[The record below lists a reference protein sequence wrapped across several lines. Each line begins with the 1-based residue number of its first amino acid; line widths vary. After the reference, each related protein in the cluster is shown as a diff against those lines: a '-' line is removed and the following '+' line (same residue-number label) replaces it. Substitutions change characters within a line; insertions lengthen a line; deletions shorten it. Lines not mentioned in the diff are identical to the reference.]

1 MADSSALSERI
12 ARVTDVGSNG
22 SNTADASTDAITPQ
36 AASHAAPTPR
46 APMTRAKPTREDR
59 IAQGMLSERE
69 HELVR
74 DAMSRL
80 GTYAQDPTSD
90 EDGAA
95 PDTSS
100 ADGADETSPLALAF
114 VGWARVLANDGSR
127 QPRIVALTRH
137 RLALFKKASF
147 TRKGH
152 SRLKLV
158 AN

>member
-1 MADSSALSERI
+1 
-12 ARVTDVGSNG
+12 
-22 SNTADASTDAITPQ
+22 
-36 AASHAAPTPR
+36 
-46 APMTRAKPTREDR
+46 MTRAKPTREDR

-127 QPRIVALTRH
+127 QPRPA
-137 RLALFKKASF
+137 A
-147 TRKGH
+147 GQQ
-152 SRLKLV
+152 
-158 AN
+158 

>member
-74 DAMSRL
+74 DAGL
-80 GTYAQDPTSD
+80 EEA
-90 EDGAA
+90 ED
-95 PDTSS
+95 D
-100 ADGADETSPLALAF
+100 
-114 VGWARVLANDGSR
+114 VGEEGVGDLRVR
-127 QPRIVALTRH
+127 
-137 RLALFKKASF
+137 
-147 TRKGH
+147 
-152 SRLKLV
+152 
-158 AN
+158 